1 MDGMNT
7 DEKNERRRSQYAFNL
22 GLRERNYA
30 RKKAWVKR
38 HQAKWVQLEREK
50 YAREPFLR
58 LVQKSRQR
66 ARESGIPNDLTMEW
80 ARARWNGH
88 CEITGAEFKHTRNG
102 KQNAFSPSLDKI
114 DPTKGYVQDNCRF
127 ILCALNRFK
136 GDQGDEVMMEIAR
149 MLVGH

>member
-1 MDGMNT
+1 MNT
-7 DEKNERRRSQYAFNL
+7 DEKNERRRTQYAFNL

-38 HQAKWVQLEREK
+38 HQLKWYLLEKEK

-58 LVQKSRQR
+58 LVQKSRSR

-80 ARARWNGH
+80 ARKRWTGR
-88 CEITGAEFKHTRNG
+88 CEITGAEFKYTRNG

-114 DPTKGYVQDNCRF
+114 DPSKGYTQENCRF

-136 GDQGDEVMMEIAR
+136 GDQGDDVMMKIAR
-149 MLVGH
+149 LLVGH